1 MQPEPIRVTLLVIDA
16 LEELGIPYVIGG
28 SMASS
33 FHGVVRS
40 TNDSD
45 ILADIK
51 PGHVQPLARKLQADF
66 YLDERAMAEAIR
78 RKSHFNLIHLET
90 MFKVDIFLP
99 ERPFDARQLA
109 RRQPFPLSPESQR
122 VVYVDS
128 PEDVILAKLAWYKM
142 GGEVSERQWRDV
154 LGILSLQQS
163 RLDMSYLRQTATQ
176 LGVARLLE
184 RALEQSRL
192 E

>member
-99 ERPFDARQLA
+99 ERPFDVRQLA

-176 LGVARLLE
+176 LGVTRLLE

>member
-16 LEELGIPYVIGG
+16 LEELDIPYVIGG

-33 FHGVVRS
+33 FHGIVRS

-51 PGHVQPLARKLQADF
+51 PNHVQPLAKKLRTDF
-66 YLDERAMAEAIR
+66 YLDERAIAEAVH

-99 ERPFDARQLA
+99 KRPFDVLQLT
-109 RRQPFPLSPESQR
+109 RRQPFSLSPESQR
-122 VVYVDS
+122 VVYVNS
-128 PEDVILAKLAWYKM
+128 PEDVVLAKLAWYKM
-142 GGEVSERQWRDV
+142 GGEVSDRQWRDV
-154 LGILSLQQS
+154 LGVLSLHQDK
-163 RLDMSYLRQTATQ
+163 LDLPYLRQNAVR
-176 LGVARLLE
+176 LKIASLLE

-192 E
+192 Q

>member
-16 LEELGIPYVIGG
+16 LEELDIPYVIGG

-51 PGHVQPLARKLQADF
+51 PNHVQPLAQKLRTDF
-66 YLDERAMAEAIR
+66 YLDERAIAEAIR
-78 RKSHFNLIHLET
+78 RKSHFNLIHLKT

-99 ERPFDARQLA
+99 RRPFDARQLA
-109 RRQPFPLSPESQR
+109 RRQPFPLSPENQR

-154 LGILSLQQS
+154 LGILSLQQG
-163 RLDMSYLRQTATQ
+163 RLDMSYLRQTAAQ
-176 LGVARLLE
+176 LSVAPLLE

>member
-16 LEELGIPYVIGG
+16 LEKLDIPYVIGG

-51 PGHVQPLARKLQADF
+51 PNHVQPLAQTLRTDF
-66 YLDERAMAEAIR
+66 YLDEQAIAEAIR
-78 RKSHFNLIHLET
+78 RKSHFNLIHLKT
-90 MFKVDIFLP
+90 MFKVDIFMP
-99 ERPFDARQLA
+99 RRPFDARQLA
-109 RRQPFPLSPESQR
+109 RRQPFPLSPKNQR

-154 LGILSLQQS
+154 LGILSLQQG
-163 RLDMSYLRQTATQ
+163 RLDMSYLRQTAAQ
-176 LGVARLLE
+176 LSVASLLE